1 MSEEKLIKLEQLLS
15 NGIVHEGYKDL
26 NTSIFSVLYSRGKNL
41 LRKIIEDNSDWK
53 QYGKNQKNT
62 DFERSNIISFVGKR
76 GTGKTSAMLSFKDM
90 LDLHTSTQN
99 YGIEQIE
106 LFSEDPNF
114 KNTKFYTLDC
124 IDASIMEESENV
136 FILVLANMFAKIQ
149 HHAQGEAQKIRE
161 YDNRMLF
168 QKFEKIYEDY
178 VSLNSSETV
187 SEGYSAFEKMR
198 NAGSSQKIREN
209 FEELVKLYLGTIDS
223 NSRDLMKTE
232 QRFLVITLDD
242 IDIARRKKGDG
253 KENWGTYKIM
263 STIYKYL
270 TVPGVIVLTAYDYSN
285 LQERCLSF
293 FENENGNKGGF
304 EEATLQFIEKVFPIY
319 SRLYMPALEDEIK
332 IDIGSNR
339 WNMLHD
345 FRTRTNRHIFS
356 LKEFIFAMMYDKTE
370 VCFDYDE
377 MHKHFIEPD
386 TLRSLYNMTELLHKL
401 DEYDHLLE
409 SKADLK
415 KFQENIEWVEEDCNF
430 RYKEEILVKN
440 KKESDLLNLWMQE
453 PIDRRGE
460 SIVKAICSD
469 ILPLGLDIRRL
480 REEEMEESKRGIKTE
495 SVQDGIK
502 YDNSHVAYS
511 YAELVHSIFHMTRDK
526 QKFSKK
532 FIFCLLYSYTLHL
545 TEIYKVYQWSKR
557 QINKTDFMAI
567 YRDKVQLSDPG
578 EELHGR
584 MAEIEKS
591 YHILLAVT
599 GRTICGKWAQYFF
612 PDVTASALFGNNNY
626 TDIRVRGVL
635 LGYIEHQ
642 PNEFPLEFSPDDT
655 EEQILIKV
663 KAFIFVS
670 MLNVTALD
678 INYENVGSVKADST
692 NIRWELRENNC
703 TLRLVQG
710 SKDDYE
716 LTAFLKH
723 VFSYTE
729 YFCKYEDLIR
739 NPLKTCGKPYAAD
752 LDRKIGKAFDQ
763 LWNDYYEW
771 DRAYGNA
778 IIPFYNLDITY
789 NMIKKNFLD
798 YSSEIPTLH
807 IQMND
812 ENTLFFLE
820 YKRMLDKFKNYL
832 KKIDQVYQ
840 LEGKSS
846 FGEIMSE
853 CPFYKMIDELQADSS
868 SRIAVSNYI
877 CSIVMRKMED
887 RGLFEEIPVG

>member
-1 MSEEKLIKLEQLLS
+1 
-15 NGIVHEGYKDL
+15 
-26 NTSIFSVLYSRGKNL
+26 
-41 LRKIIEDNSDWK
+41 
-53 QYGKNQKNT
+53 
-62 DFERSNIISFVGKR
+62 
-76 GTGKTSAMLSFKDM
+76 
-90 LDLHTSTQN
+90 
-99 YGIEQIE
+99 
-106 LFSEDPNF
+106 
-114 KNTKFYTLDC
+114 
-124 IDASIMEESENV
+124 
-136 FILVLANMFAKIQ
+136 
-149 HHAQGEAQKIRE
+149 
-161 YDNRMLF
+161 
-168 QKFEKIYEDY
+168 
-178 VSLNSSETV
+178 
-187 SEGYSAFEKMR
+187 MR

-209 FEELVKLYLGTIDS
+209 FEELVKLYLDTIDS

-319 SRLYMPALEDEIK
+319 SRLYMPALENEIE

-339 WNMLHD
+339 WNILHD

-356 LKEFIFAMMYDKTE
+356 LKKFIFAMMYDKTE

-386 TLRSLYNMTELLHKL
+386 TLRGLYNITELLHKL

-469 ILPLGLDIRRL
+469 ILPLGLDVRQELENEIQEL
-480 REEEMEESKRGIKTE
+480 KRGVKTE
-495 SVQDGIK
+495 PVQGRIK

-532 FIFCLLYSYTLHL
+532 FIFCLLYSYTLRL
-545 TEIYKVYQWSKR
+545 TEVYKVYQW
-557 QINKTDFMAI
+557 NKCRIDKADFMAI
-567 YRDKVQLSDPG
+567 YRDKVQRPNFR
-578 EELHGR
+578 EELRGKIT
-584 MAEIEKS
+584 EIEKG
-591 YHILLAVT
+591 YDILSAVT

-612 PDVTASALFGNNNY
+612 PDVTASALSGNKNY
-626 TDIRVRGVL
+626 AGIPVRGVL

-655 EEQILIKV
+655 EEQVLMKM
-663 KAFIFVS
+663 KAFMFVS
-670 MLNVTALD
+670 MMNMTALD
-678 INYENVGSVKADST
+678 INYQDVDSVKADST
-692 NIRWELRENNC
+692 NIRWELREKDC
-703 TLRLVQG
+703 TLRLSQ
-710 SKDDYE
+710 SSEDDYE

-729 YFCKYEDLIR
+729 YFYKYECLIR
-739 NPLKTCGKPYAAD
+739 NPLKTSEKPYAAE

-771 DRAYGNA
+771 DHKYGNA

-798 YSSEIPTLH
+798 YNFDLPTIH

-812 ENTLFFLE
+812 ENTIFLLE
-820 YKRMLDKFKNYL
+820 YKKMLDKFKNYL
-832 KKIDQVYQ
+832 EKIDQVYQ
-840 LEGKSS
+840 LKGKSS
-846 FGEIMSE
+846 FSEIMSE
-853 CPFYKMIDELQADSS
+853 CPFYKMIDELQADPF
-868 SRIAVSNYI
+868 SRIAVSNNI
-877 CSIVMRKMED
+877 CSVVMRKLED
-887 RGLFEEIPVG
+887 RTLDNTPAG

>member
-1 MSEEKLIKLEQLLS
+1 MSEKKLIKLEQLLS

-41 LRKIIEDNSDWK
+41 VRKIIEDNLDWK
-53 QYGKNQKNT
+53 QYGKKQKNT

-106 LFSEDPNF
+106 LFSEDSNF

-149 HHAQGEAQKIRE
+149 QHAQGEAQKIRE

-178 VSLNSSETV
+178 ISINSSKAV

-209 FEELVKLYLGTIDS
+209 FEELVKLYLDIIDS
-223 NSRDLMKTE
+223 NSQDLIKTE
-232 QRFLVITLDD
+232 QKFLVITLDD
-242 IDIARRKKGDG
+242 IDIARRKKGNG

-293 FENENGNKGGF
+293 FENENGNKEGY

-319 SRLYMPALEDEIK
+319 SRLYMPTLGTEIK
-332 IDIGSNR
+332 IDIENNR
-339 WNMLHD
+339 WNILKD
-345 FRTRTNRHIFS
+345 FRSKTGRDIFS

-377 MHKHFIEPD
+377 IHKHFIEPD
-386 TLRSLYNMTELLHKL
+386 TLRALYNITELLHKL
-401 DEYDHLLE
+401 DEYNHILE

-415 KFQENIEWVEEDCNF
+415 KFQENIEWVEEDCDF

-440 KKESDLLNLWMQE
+440 KMESNLINVWMQE
-453 PIDRRGE
+453 PIDRRGK

-469 ILPLGLDIRRL
+469 IFPLGLDIRR
-480 REEEMEESKRGIKTE
+480 EHENEMQELKRGATKENAQNT
-495 SVQDGIK
+495 IK
-502 YDNSHVAYS
+502 YDNSHVVYS
-511 YAELVHSIFHMTRDK
+511 YAELVHSIFHMTRDE

-532 FIFCLLYSYTLHL
+532 FVSCLLYSYTLHL
-545 TEIYKVYQWSKR
+545 TEIYKVYQWNKG
-557 QINKTDFMAI
+557 QIKKADFMTI
-567 YRDKVQLSDPG
+567 YRDKIQLSDSK
-578 EELHGR
+578 EELSR
-584 MAEIEKS
+584 RIFEIEKC
-591 YHILLAVT
+591 YNILLAVM
-599 GRTICGKWAQYFF
+599 GRTICGKWAQYLF
-612 PDVTASALFGNNNY
+612 PDVTVSALSGTESSY
-626 TDIRVRGVL
+626 VGSPIRGVL
-635 LGYIEHQ
+635 VGYIEHQ
-642 PNEFPLEFSPDDT
+642 PNEFPLEFFPDDT
-655 EEQILIKV
+655 EERVLIKL

-670 MLNVTALD
+670 MMNVTALD
-678 INYENVGSVKADST
+678 VNSGKINST
-692 NIRWELRENNC
+692 NIKWEFRENDC
-703 TLRLVQG
+703 TLRLEQK
-710 SKDDYE
+710 SEDDYE

-729 YFCKYEDLIR
+729 YFRKYEKFIR
-739 NPLKTCGKPYAAD
+739 NPLKSCKASYAAD
-752 LDRKIGKAFDQ
+752 LDAKIGKAFDR
-763 LWNDYYEW
+763 LWDEYYEW
-771 DRAYGNA
+771 DHKYGNTL
-778 IIPFYNLDITY
+778 IPFYNLDITY
-789 NMIKKNFLD
+789 NMIKKRFLNYNSD
-798 YSSEIPTLH
+798 IPTLH

-812 ENTLFFLE
+812 ENTTFLIE
-820 YKRMLDKFKNYL
+820 YKKMLDKFKKYL
-832 KKIDQVYQ
+832 ENIDHVYR
-840 LEGKSS
+840 LEDFNS
-846 FGEIMSE
+846 FSEIMSS
-853 CPFYKMIDELQADSS
+853 CPFYKMINELQADPQC
-868 SRIAVSNYI
+868 RIAVSNNI
-877 CSIVMRKMED
+877 CNVVMRKLED
-887 RGLFEEIPVG
+887 RTSSEAPVG

>member
-1 MSEEKLIKLEQLLS
+1 MT
-15 NGIVHEGYKDL
+15 IVC
-26 NTSIFSVLYSRGKNL
+26 FFRNL
-41 LRKIIEDNSDWK
+41 K
-53 QYGKNQKNT
+53 
-62 DFERSNIISFVGKR
+62 
-76 GTGKTSAMLSFKDM
+76 
-90 LDLHTSTQN
+90 
-99 YGIEQIE
+99 
-106 LFSEDPNF
+106 
-114 KNTKFYTLDC
+114 
-124 IDASIMEESENV
+124 
-136 FILVLANMFAKIQ
+136 
-149 HHAQGEAQKIRE
+149 
-161 YDNRMLF
+161 
-168 QKFEKIYEDY
+168 KIYEDY

-187 SEGYSAFEKMR
+187 SDGYSAFEKMR

-209 FEELVKLYLGTIDS
+209 FEELVKLYLDTIDS

-319 SRLYMPALEDEIK
+319 SRLYMPALENEIE

-339 WNMLHD
+339 WNILHD

-356 LKEFIFAMMYDKTE
+356 LKKFIFAMMYDKTE

-386 TLRSLYNMTELLHKL
+386 TLRGLYNITELLHKL

-469 ILPLGLDIRRL
+469 ILPLGLDVRQELENEIQEL
-480 REEEMEESKRGIKTE
+480 KRGVKTE
-495 SVQDGIK
+495 PVQGRIK

-532 FIFCLLYSYTLHL
+532 FIFCLLYSYTLRL
-545 TEIYKVYQWSKR
+545 TEVYKVYQW
-557 QINKTDFMAI
+557 NKCRIDKADFMAI
-567 YRDKVQLSDPG
+567 YRDKVQRPNFR
-578 EELHGR
+578 EELRGKIT
-584 MAEIEKS
+584 EIEKG
-591 YHILLAVT
+591 YDILSAVT

-612 PDVTASALFGNNNY
+612 PDVTASALSGNKNY
-626 TDIRVRGVL
+626 AGIPVRGVL

-655 EEQILIKV
+655 EEQVLMKM
-663 KAFIFVS
+663 KAFMFVS
-670 MLNVTALD
+670 MMNMTALD
-678 INYENVGSVKADST
+678 INYQDVDSVKADST
-692 NIRWELRENNC
+692 NIRWELREKDC
-703 TLRLVQG
+703 TLRLSQ
-710 SKDDYE
+710 SSEDDYE

-729 YFCKYEDLIR
+729 YFYKYECLIR
-739 NPLKTCGKPYAAD
+739 NPLKTSEKPYAAE

-771 DRAYGNA
+771 DHKYGNA

-798 YSSEIPTLH
+798 YNFDLPTIH

-812 ENTLFFLE
+812 ENTIFLLE
-820 YKRMLDKFKNYL
+820 YKKMLDKFKNYL
-832 KKIDQVYQ
+832 EKIDQVYQ
-840 LEGKSS
+840 LKGKSS
-846 FGEIMSE
+846 FSEIMSE
-853 CPFYKMIDELQADSS
+853 CPFYKMIDELQADPF
-868 SRIAVSNYI
+868 SRIAVSNNI
-877 CSIVMRKMED
+877 CSVVMRKLED
-887 RGLFEEIPVG
+887 RTLDNTPAG